1 MEEQK
6 TVIVTTA
13 LSQEAHAALKSDA
26 DSKGMKFGAY
36 IANLL
41 MERVAK
47 LLKAA

>member
-6 TVIVTTA
+6 TVIVTTSI
-13 LSQEAHAALKSDA
+13 LQDEHAALKADA

-41 MERVAK
+41 RERVAK
-47 LLKAA
+47 LLKA